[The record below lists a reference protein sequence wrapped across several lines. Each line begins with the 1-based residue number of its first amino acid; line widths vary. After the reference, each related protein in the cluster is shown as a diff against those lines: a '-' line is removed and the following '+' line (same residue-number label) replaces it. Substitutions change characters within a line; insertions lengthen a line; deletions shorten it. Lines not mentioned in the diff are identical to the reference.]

1 MKCPLSF
8 VVFWYLEKVL
18 LFCMAVLMLFHAF
31 YQLPLQKEIWQ
42 DPQGRQN
49 ASMMFFFVFML
60 SALVPSFDK
69 IVVRK

>member
-1 MKCPLSF
+1 
-8 VVFWYLEKVL
+8 
-18 LFCMAVLMLFHAF
+18 MAVMMLFHAF
-31 YQLPLQKEIWQ
+31 HQLPLQKEVWQ

-49 ASMMFFFVFML
+49 ASMAFFFVFML